1 MIARSSQPDN
11 LEAVR
16 RDIATNLKR
25 LRNKAG
31 IAQETLAYE
40 ADVDRTMV
48 SKIERAVAN
57 PSISTLL
64 KLANRLN
71 VGMTD
76 LFKKTVD
83 LDESL

>member
-1 MIARSSQPDN
+1 MIARSSQPHN

-16 RDIATNLKR
+16 QDIATNLRR
-25 LRNKAG
+25 LRNNAG

-64 KLANRLN
+64 KLANRLG
-71 VGMTD
+71 VSMTE
-76 LFKKTVD
+76 LFKQSANSNK
-83 LDESL
+83 EF